1 MQVGVAFGKIRQSL
15 VTVTCA
21 SGLAGLNEPLG
32 ARYKLALLPR
42 PYLPALPRLF
52 LRAPRFI
59 HCVYIVIMT

>member
-32 ARYKLALLPR
+32 ARYKLALLQ
-42 PYLPALPRLF
+42 
-52 LRAPRFI
+52 
-59 HCVYIVIMT
+59 